1 MDENQFV
8 GSDVL
13 LHAKDSD
20 RSERVIFPITRY
32 DNILSSPKMVSDV
45 ETSYG
50 APFLLLQTDEV
61 EIDEDELYNLCG
73 AIF

>member
-32 DNILSSPKMVSDV
+32 DTLLSSPKVVTDAGA
-45 ETSYG
+45 SYD
-50 APFLLLQTDEV
+50 APFLLLQSDEV
-61 EIDEDELYNLCG
+61 EIDEAELYKICG
-73 AIF
+73 LVF

>member
-1 MDENQFV
+1 MAEIPSV
-8 GSDVL
+8 ASDVL
-13 LHAKDSD
+13 LHAKESD